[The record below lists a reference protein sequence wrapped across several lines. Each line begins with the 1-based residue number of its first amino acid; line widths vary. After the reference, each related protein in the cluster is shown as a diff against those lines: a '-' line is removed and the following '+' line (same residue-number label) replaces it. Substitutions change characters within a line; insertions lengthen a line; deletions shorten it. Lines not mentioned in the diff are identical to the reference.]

1 MSSSSRGLR
10 ARGTPRGMSNA
21 RGRGVASRGS
31 ISRGGFGAAS
41 GLATTSSRAAPV
53 SRGDA
58 RTNGNA
64 RQPSKGNSVAST
76 RGTWPERYEKLER
89 ARKVERTQAIQ
100 NGEIQDPDKPR
111 ALSEAITPIGKC
123 MDMCAEYERVE
134 RVVQK
139 DIWAE
144 ETDPNTSAYTTLDR
158 EPDEARMVKKF
169 RRSAAGIEEQLPSD
183 LRPPPVLQ
191 KTCDYL
197 FNEVIGNAADIAKV
211 HHFVWDRTRAIRN
224 DFSIQQIS
232 DAGGLRI
239 AIDCYERIARFH
251 ILSLHQLALP
261 EPPYDKYDWQQE
273 REQLDRTLLS
283 LVQYYDDSRGKV
295 ELVNEAEFRSYLII
309 FQLQDPIPDLEDRVQ
324 TWSPHIVQHPRVRK
338 ALRLYAAACN
348 TKDLQGP
355 LKPGSAHVI
364 AQQDWQRF
372 WILLQS
378 PRTSYLT
385 ACVAEIYFNMIRSM
399 ALQGLLRSSNQRSLS
414 GEYTADEMISILA
427 LDNVEEL
434 ETFCGSYGITLTLG
448 TGNERN
454 VDFSSLKGRQTLPN
468 PVTALPKQMKT
479 DVVEAKRFG
488 RSFPA
493 VINGMSVKDAQGAGL
508 LIQEEDDTMGDIV
521 DNGTANARDAEEAE
535 DGNAGDSLFMPETAT
550 HQTKRAPQPQGFLN
564 QNAPFGST
572 KAPATESQ
580 VSPFSFGQP
589 ATAAP
594 VFGAPS
600 TGSNLFPTK
609 TTDSTTSGSKFNFL
623 TPAAKEIPVP
633 APSATSN
640 GFNFTAAPAH
650 PATAKPAAFGGFS
663 FASSVSPAADQKP
676 SGSTL
681 FAGNNGPSTQNQP
694 TPSFSFGQSTAKPSG
709 PFVEEGADDTTTA
722 PSSSPDPATPH
733 PAASGFSFSQPAISS
748 PFSFATTTPDTGRKP
763 LPTFDFAT
771 PAPAKSAAHVP
782 AAPEVP
788 SNTPDATPKSRESS
802 LKTSPAP
809 PSFDLKSTQPKLST
823 DKSPFPSAGRRSSGL
838 DFSTKPSHPS
848 PLAHSFTANS
858 AITAS
863 EVIPPTQQATVKI
876 SAPATQQSLTQPS
889 THQLVKAT
897 AVPDFASLLTAVANE
912 LTLAWSYGF
921 LDQYTN
927 FVAGRVI
934 TDVQEK
940 LHHERITAEAD
951 EFRTTVLSFR
961 YGKLWRDICRHN
973 RLRRQGRDKRKRA
986 QQRLAESRSQA
997 SETVS
1002 LADTRS
1008 VTGSRLGT
1016 DRQSTMGTSQSRQ
1029 EAVDRM
1035 FQSSVLGR
1043 RSTTAGNGVDARG
1056 GSKRPTS
1063 SHGPGGSTFL
1073 SFSGHKRLKSTSHV
1087 DGNGRVAK
1095 PGLTPRSDPQ
1105 QAAFLASLSGPPPT
1119 VSTTRTNYF
1128 RLKAAGYS
1136 IAPGAAKATPAL
1148 KRTHGQMSQS
1158 SLASTNKAPSALGSI
1173 QSTPAS
1179 AERSLIRRPS
1189 TGSGKSAKIN
1199 EEDEALF
1206 ARLKA
1211 ARERLNDTAPKT
1223 TDDADQPASLGK
1235 SHGSLARYESPSLV
1249 KARADARLKLS
1260 QSTSTSEIPAY
1271 RLRESK
1277 FVPREQYGKA
1287 FDRSKELRESR
1298 SREGSRPQSIA
1309 PSPYGVPANNIT
1321 SGQPS
1326 RTNVYHATPSRLPRS
1341 GDLSSSLGV
1350 ANGYPAKAIEL
1361 PNSFGHSQPATAKQ
1375 SYARPSLPTYVPPSS
1390 KSQLH
1395 AGVLA
1400 SKPAIP
1406 ADELSHSA
1414 VAPAIE
1420 QWRSQL
1426 DVNTALPTSQTFPDN
1441 ESMAS
1446 QVLDLENGYGNF
1458 EPSFAKVGY
1467 EDHTIQP
1474 SQIGNS
1480 LSAPFGPINGH
1491 AQPDD
1496 SYKMQF
1502 AQSNGHKSDYS
1513 LVNTHHDDE
1522 DEGFS
1527 HHQADDLPQ
1536 SYGHANPFALLA
1548 NGDDEDEEESGD
1560 DPDPMQSSA
1569 VPGSY
1574 QYTQPQPQY
1583 FDDDEHGDT
1592 EDDDGD
1598 TEDEGQ
1604 DEERE
1609 EYDGSDEEGDSG
1621 DDESGE
1627 DDEGQYAH
1635 YDPSFARRQ
1644 MPPPAQPDS
1653 VLKAVGHTESDAIE
1667 LSD

>member
-21 RGRGVASRGS
+21 RGRGVASRGP
-31 ISRGGFGAAS
+31 ISRGGFGAAP
-41 GLATTSSRAAPV
+41 GLATTTSRAAPV

-64 RQPSKGNSVAST
+64 RQSSKGNSVAST

-197 FNEVIGNAADIAKV
+197 FNEVIGNAVDIAKV

-372 WILLQS
+372 WTLLQS

-414 GEYTADEMISILA
+414 GEYTVVEMISILA
-427 LDNVEEL
+427 LNDVEEL
-434 ETFCGSYGITLTLG
+434 ETFCGSFGINLTSQ
-448 TGNERN
+448 TGCERY
-454 VDFSSLKGRQTLPN
+454 VDFSGLKGRQTLPN
-468 PVTALPKQMKT
+468 PITALPKQTKT
-479 DVVEAKRFG
+479 DLVEAKRFG

-508 LIQEEDDTMGDIV
+508 LIQGEDDMMGDIV
-521 DNGTANARDAEEAE
+521 DDSTANARDAEEAE

-609 TTDSTTSGSKFNFL
+609 TTDSTMSGSKFNFL
-623 TPAAKEIPVP
+623 TPAAKETPDSAP
-633 APSATSN
+633 AATSN

-676 SGSTL
+676 SASTL
-681 FAGNNGPSTQNQP
+681 FAGNNGASTQNQP
-694 TPSFSFGQSTAKPSG
+694 APSFSFGQSTAKPSG

-722 PSSSPDPATPH
+722 PSSSPDPATPR
-733 PAASGFSFSQPAISS
+733 PATSGFSFTQPAVSS
-748 PFSFATTTPDTGRKP
+748 PFSFAPTTPATGRKP

-771 PAPAKSAAHVP
+771 PATAKSTAHVP

-788 SNTPDATPKSRESS
+788 SNTPDATLKPRESS
-802 LKTSPAP
+802 LTTSPTL
-809 PSFDLKSTQPKLST
+809 PSFDFKPTQPKLST

-858 AITAS
+858 EITAS

-876 SAPATQQSLTQPS
+876 SAPATQQSVTQPS
-889 THQLVKAT
+889 THQLVKAK
-897 AVPDFASLLTAVANE
+897 AVPDFDSLLTAVANE

-951 EFRTTVLSFR
+951 EFRT
-961 YGKLWRDICRHN
+961 K
-973 RLRRQGRDKRKRA
+973 
-986 QQRLAESRSQA
+986 
-997 SETVS
+997 
-1002 LADTRS
+1002 
-1008 VTGSRLGT
+1008 
-1016 DRQSTMGTSQSRQ
+1016 
-1029 EAVDRM
+1029 
-1035 FQSSVLGR
+1035 SSVLGR

-1063 SHGPGGSTFL
+1063 SHGPGGSTFS

-1136 IAPGAAKATPAL
+1136 IAPGAAKVTPAL

-1179 AERSLIRRPS
+1179 AERYLIRRPS
-1189 TGSGKSAKIN
+1189 TSSGKSAKIN

-1211 ARERLNDTAPKT
+1211 ARERLNNPAPKT
-1223 TDDADQPASLGK
+1223 SDDADQPASLGN
-1235 SHGSLARYESPSLV
+1235 SRGSLARYESPSLV

-1260 QSTSTSEIPAY
+1260 QSASPSEIPAY

-1277 FVPREQYGKA
+1277 FVPREKYGKA

-1309 PSPYGVPANNIT
+1309 PSPYGASANIAT
-1321 SGQPS
+1321 AAQPS
-1326 RTNVYHATPSRLPRS
+1326 RTNAYHATPSRLPAS

-1350 ANGYPAKAIEL
+1350 ANGYPAKAIEQ
-1361 PNSFGHSQPATAKQ
+1361 PNSFGDNKPLTAKQ
-1375 SYARPSLPTYVPPSS
+1375 SFARPSLPTYVPPAS

-1395 AGVLA
+1395 AGILA
-1400 SKPAIP
+1400 SQSAMPAI
-1406 ADELSHSA
+1406 ESSHSA

-1426 DVNTALPTSQTFPDN
+1426 DTDTVLPTSQTFPDN
-1441 ESMAS
+1441 ASMAS
-1446 QVLDLENGYGNF
+1446 QVLDLEHGYDSF
-1458 EPSFAKVGY
+1458 EPSFDKVGY

-1480 LSAPFGPINGH
+1480 LSASFGPVNGYT
-1491 AQPDD
+1491 QPDD

-1502 AQSNGHKSDYS
+1502 AQSNGHKSDHS
-1513 LVNTHHDDE
+1513 FVNTQHDDE
-1522 DEGFS
+1522 DEGYS
-1527 HHQADDLPQ
+1527 PHQADESAQ

-1560 DPDPMQSSA
+1560 DPDPVQSSA

-1574 QYTQPQPQY
+1574 QYTQQRSQY
-1583 FDDDEHGDT
+1583 FDDDEPGDT
-1592 EDDDGD
+1592 EDDDVD
-1598 TEDEGQ
+1598 IEDEVE

-1621 DDESGE
+1621 DDESEE
-1627 DDEGQYAH
+1627 DDEGQYAQ

>member
-1 MSSSSRGLR
+1 MSSSSRGTR
-10 ARGTPRGMSNA
+10 ARAAPRGMSNA

-31 ISRGGFGAAS
+31 ISRGDFSTAS
-41 GLATTSSRAAPV
+41 APATTTSRAAPV

-58 RTNGNA
+58 RTNGIA
-64 RQPSKGNSVAST
+64 RQTGKGNSVAST

-89 ARKVERTQAIQ
+89 ARKVERAQAIQ

-111 ALSEAITPIGKC
+111 ALSEAITPVGKC

-197 FNEVIGNAADIAKV
+197 FNEVIGNAVDIAKV

-232 DAGGLRI
+232 DADGLRI

-355 LKPGSAHVI
+355 LKPGSAHVV

-372 WILLQS
+372 WALLQS
-378 PRTSYLT
+378 LRTSYLT

-414 GEYTADEMISILA
+414 GEYTVDEMISILA
-427 LDNVEEL
+427 LNDVEEL
-434 ETFCGSYGITLTLG
+434 ETFCGSYGITLTPE
-448 TGNERN
+448 TGGERYI
-454 VDFSSLKGRQTLPN
+454 DFSSLKGRQTLPN

-479 DVVEAKRFG
+479 ALVESKRFG

-493 VINGMSVKDAQGAGL
+493 VIDGMSVKDAQGASL
-508 LIQEEDDTMGDIV
+508 LIQGEDDMMGDII
-521 DNGTANARDAEEAE
+521 DHGTANARDHEEAE
-535 DGNAGDSLFMPETAT
+535 CGNAGDSLFMPETAT
-550 HQTKRAPQPQGFLN
+550 PQTKSAPQTQGLLN

-572 KAPATESQ
+572 KPPATGAQS
-580 VSPFSFGQP
+580 SSFSFGQP
-589 ATAAP
+589 ATVTP
-594 VFGAPS
+594 GFGAPS
-600 TGSNLFPTK
+600 TGSTLFAPKRTN
-609 TTDSTTSGSKFNFL
+609 SISSASKFNFL
-623 TPAAKEIPVP
+623 APAAKETSEP
-633 APSATSN
+633 APAPKSN
-640 GFNFTAAPAH
+640 GFNFTAVPAN
-650 PATAKPAAFGGFS
+650 PGPAKPAAFGGFS
-663 FASSVSPAADQKP
+663 FASGATPAADPKP

-681 FAGNNGPSTQNQP
+681 FASNNGGSTQSQSV
-694 TPSFSFGQSTAKPSG
+694 PSFSFGQSTAKPSG

-722 PSSSPDPATPH
+722 PSSDPDPATPR
-733 PAASGFSFSQPAISS
+733 PATSGFSFSQPAISS
-748 PFSFATTTPDTGRKP
+748 PFSFATTTPDTGHKP

-771 PAPAKSAAHVP
+771 PATAKSAALVP
-782 AAPEVP
+782 AAPEVF
-788 SNTPDATPKSRESS
+788 SNTPDATPKPRESS
-802 LKTSPAP
+802 VTASSAP
-809 PSFDLKSTQPKLST
+809 RAFDFKPTQSKPST
-823 DKSPFPSAGRRSSGL
+823 DKPPFPSAGRRSSGS
-838 DFSTKPSHPS
+838 DFSNKPSHPS

-858 AITAS
+858 ETIAS
-863 EVIPPTQQATVKI
+863 EVIPPNQQATIKV
-876 SAPATQQSLTQPS
+876 SAPTPQQPVTQPS
-889 THQLVKAT
+889 THQLVKAK
-897 AVPDFASLLTAVANE
+897 AVPDFDSVLTAVANE

-927 FVAGRVI
+927 FVASRVI

-940 LHHERITAEAD
+940 LHLERITAEAD
-951 EFRTTVLSFR
+951 EFRTKVLSFR

-986 QQRLAESRSQA
+986 QQRMAESRSQA
-997 SETVS
+997 SETVN
-1002 LADTRS
+1002 LADTGS

-1016 DRQSTMGTSQSRQ
+1016 NPQSTMGTSQSRQ
-1029 EAVDRM
+1029 EVVDRM

-1063 SHGPGGSTFL
+1063 SHGRGGSTM
-1073 SFSGHKRLKSTSHV
+1073 SNFSGHKRLKSTSHV

-1105 QAAFLASLSGPPPT
+1105 QAAFLASLSGPPPA

-1136 IAPGAAKATPAL
+1136 IAPGAAKVTPAL
-1148 KRTHGQMSQS
+1148 KRTYGQMSQS
-1158 SLASTNKAPSALGSI
+1158 PLAPTNKAPSALRSI

-1189 TGSGKSAKIN
+1189 TGSGKSTKIN
-1199 EEDEALF
+1199 EEDAALF

-1211 ARERLNDTAPKT
+1211 ARERLNHSAPKPSDTADP
-1223 TDDADQPASLGK
+1223 PAPFGN
-1235 SHGSLARYESPSLV
+1235 SHGSLTWYESPSLV

-1260 QSTSTSEIPAY
+1260 QSASTSEIPAY

-1309 PSPYGVPANNIT
+1309 PSPYGASANNAT
-1321 SGQPS
+1321 TGQPS
-1326 RTNVYHATPSRLPRS
+1326 RTTAYHATRSRLPAS
-1341 GDLSSSLGV
+1341 GDLGSSLGV
-1350 ANGYPAKAIEL
+1350 ANAYPGKAVEQL
-1361 PNSFGHSQPATAKQ
+1361 DSYGDNKPSTTKQ
-1375 SYARPSLPTYVPPSS
+1375 SSARLSLPTYVPPAS
-1390 KSQLH
+1390 KSQSQ
-1395 AGVLA
+1395 AGILA

-1406 ADELSHSA
+1406 ADESSYSA

-1426 DVNTALPTSQTFPDN
+1426 DFNTALPTSQTFPDN
-1441 ESMAS
+1441 ESTAS
-1446 QVLDLENGYGNF
+1446 QVLDLENGYGSF
-1458 EPSFAKVGY
+1458 EPSCAKVGY
-1467 EDHTIQP
+1467 EDHTVQP

-1480 LSAPFGPINGH
+1480 LSASFGPVNDY

-1496 SYKMQF
+1496 SCKLQF
-1502 AQSNGHKSDYS
+1502 AQRNGHKSDHS
-1513 LVNTHHDDE
+1513 FVNTQHEDE
-1522 DEGFS
+1522 DEGYS
-1527 HHQADDLPQ
+1527 QHQADELAH

-1548 NGDDEDEEESGD
+1548 NEDDEDEEESGD
-1560 DPDPMQSSA
+1560 DPDPIQSSA

-1583 FDDDEHGDT
+1583 FDDDEPGDT
-1592 EDDDGD
+1592 EDDDD
-1598 TEDEGQ
+1598 DIEDEGE
-1604 DEERE
+1604 DRERE
-1609 EYDGSDEEGDSG
+1609 EYDESDEEGDSG

-1627 DDEGQYAH
+1627 DDEGQYAQ
-1635 YDPSFARRQ
+1635 YDPRLARRQ
-1644 MPPPAQPDS
+1644 VPPPAQPVS
-1653 VLKAVGHTESDAIE
+1653 VLKTVGHTESDAIE